1 MVFGMSQSGVYAR
14 KTLCFCRKSM
24 GPFIVKDSEKR
35 RLVPKKTKRMTAIH
49 PETRTNSMTDFWV
62 NDMDQDVRYI
72 FTIDSI
78 LRKTKKDSW
87 EFSELY

>member
-35 RLVPKKTKRMTAIH
+35 RLVPKK
-49 PETRTNSMTDFWV
+49 N
-62 NDMDQDVRYI
+62 
-72 FTIDSI
+72 
-78 LRKTKKDSW
+78 
-87 EFSELY
+87 